1 MKKYLLIL
9 QAAVLALFF
18 VSCDGKFT
26 STVVVKN
33 LSQAEKAIM
42 MTKSR
47 KLWFQRELPKTIR
60 LSGTEIL
67 NTNRKFP
74 MT

>member
-18 VSCDGKFT
+18 VSCNGKFT

-33 LSQAEKAIM
+33 LSQAEK
-42 MTKSR
+42 
-47 KLWFQRELPKTIR
+47 
-60 LSGTEIL
+60 G
-67 NTNRKFP
+67 NYDD
-74 MT
+74 